1 MAQKNLDVYVSEE
14 RREKSKLDQFKNQ
27 LAATKQGL
35 EDKSTE
41 LDTIDKSLKVKV
53 KRKQECDA
61 ELQVRLSPDSK
72 KIFNVRSLCFLS
84 LVLWN
89 T

>member
-61 ELQVRLSPDSK
+61 ELQVRLLHLCK
-72 KIFNVRSLCFLS
+72 KYL
-84 LVLWN
+84 
-89 T
+89 